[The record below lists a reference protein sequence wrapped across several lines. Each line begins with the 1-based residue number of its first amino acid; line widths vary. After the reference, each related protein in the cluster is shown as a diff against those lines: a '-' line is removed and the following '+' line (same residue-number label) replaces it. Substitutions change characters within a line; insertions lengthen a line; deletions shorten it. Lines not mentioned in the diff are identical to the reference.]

1 MTASKVC
8 QGDTAERAIQADFRV
23 METSC
28 LIVEKKKQTQRL
40 KEVKPSIYGENLGS
54 MLEVNTYVCRL
65 SYTVTFC
72 QRPVPAVPH

>member
-28 LIVEKKKQTQRL
+28 LIVEKKTDTKAERSETKHLWGKFRKYAGGKHL
-40 KEVKPSIYGENLGS
+40 CL
-54 MLEVNTYVCRL
+54 
-65 SYTVTFC
+65 
-72 QRPVPAVPH
+72 